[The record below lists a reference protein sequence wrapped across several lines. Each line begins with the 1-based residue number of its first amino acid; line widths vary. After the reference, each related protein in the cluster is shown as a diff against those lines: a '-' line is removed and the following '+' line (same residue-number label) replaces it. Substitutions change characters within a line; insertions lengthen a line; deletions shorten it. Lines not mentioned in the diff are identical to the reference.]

1 MEPPLNTLKT
11 DRSLQ
16 VILIITLFFKY
27 TLDVYNNNLCFYC
40 FFLAFLCTHVLILTS
55 GQVRPSSGL
64 QDG

>member
-11 DRSLQ
+11 DRYIAGHSHNY
-16 VILIITLFFKY
+16 TFFRY
-27 TLDVYNNNLCFYC
+27 PLDAYNNNLGSYC

-55 GQVRPSSGL
+55 GQVRPSCAL